1 MELLVGFILQMISG
15 AGVILLFGSIIALLR
30 RAFCSVAG
38 MSGPRIL
45 LLTGIV
51 GTPVHELSHA
61 LMCIIFGHKITEIKL
76 YQPESTDGTL
86 GYVKHQYN
94 KRNIY
99 HQIGN
104 FFIGVAPVVLGGAV
118 ILLLLLLL
126 LPDTYDSVIGEMGA
140 IAESSL
146 SDLSIADVFG
156 FIWTS
161 ICTIFSSD
169 TFSDWKGWVF
179 LILALMIASHTE
191 MSAAD
196 IKSGAKGLGFIAIML
211 FIIDLILFFIFPG
224 LFSALTGILT
234 SFALVLS
241 AFLSISVIFL
251 LIMLFIAIIFK
262 CIGMIFI
269 R

>member
-1 MELLVGFILQMISG
+1 MELLIGFFLQIFSG
-15 AGVILLFGSIIALLR
+15 AGIIVLFGSIIALLR

-38 MSGPRIL
+38 MSGPKIL

-61 LMCIIFGHKITEIKL
+61 LMCLIFGHKITEIKL
-76 YQPESTDGTL
+76 YQPGSTDGTL

-104 FFIGVAPVVLGGAV
+104 FFIGVAPIVLGCAV
-118 ILLLLLLL
+118 ILLLLFLL
-126 LPDTYDSVIGEMGA
+126 LPDTFDAVMEEIGA
-140 IAESSL
+140 INSGI
-146 SDLSIADVFG
+146 SDLPISEYFSFVL
-156 FIWTS
+156 TS
-161 ICTIFSSD
+161 IRAIFSSN
-169 TFSDWKGWVF
+169 TFSEWKGWVF

-191 MSAAD
+191 MSIAD
-196 IKSGAKGLGFIAIML
+196 IKSGAKGFGFIAVIL
-211 FIIDLILFFIFPG
+211 FAVDLILFFILPDV
-224 LFSALTGILT
+224 FSALTGILT

-241 AFLSISVIFL
+241 AFLSVSVIFL
-251 LIMLFIAIIFK
+251 LVLLLIAIVFK
-262 CIGMIFI
+262 FIGMIFT